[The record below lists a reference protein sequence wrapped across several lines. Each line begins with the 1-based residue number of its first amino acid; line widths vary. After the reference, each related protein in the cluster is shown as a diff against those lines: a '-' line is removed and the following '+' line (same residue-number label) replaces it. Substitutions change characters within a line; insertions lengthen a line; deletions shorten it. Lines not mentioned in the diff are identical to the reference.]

1 MTRAALLAAYLRDCA
16 RTPFARGSSDCT
28 FMVADWVWLV
38 RGVDPV
44 PDWRDSYSTAAE
56 ADAILA
62 RTGGLFRLV
71 GTLARRAGLS
81 RTSAPSDGA
90 VGVVV
95 VGEVPRCAI
104 RTSRGWA
111 LRSPTGLIVTRHPLR
126 VLAAWAV

>member
-62 RTGGLFRLV
+62 RTG
-71 GTLARRAGLS
+71 
-81 RTSAPSDGA
+81 TSAPSDGA